1 MTGPADRIVELY
13 DRNALAW
20 DATRGDTLV
29 ERAWLDRF
37 VELLPPQ
44 ATVLDIGCGSGEPMA
59 RDLAQR
65 GLAVTGVD
73 SSPAMIA
80 LCRSRLPAADFHVAD
95 MRQLDLPRRFDGI
108 LAWDSFFHLTV
119 EDQARMFAIFARHAA
134 AGAALMFTS
143 GPARGEAI
151 GSFAGEP
158 LYHASLDP
166 QEYRDLLHRHGFV
179 VVRHVSEDPACGG
192 HTVWLARHADQS
204 QPPLTRAPR
213 KR

>member
-1 MTGPADRIVELY
+1 MTGPADRIVDLY
-13 DRNALAW
+13 DCNALAW
-20 DATRGDTLV
+20 DAARGRTLV

-37 VELLPPQ
+37 AGLLTAG
-44 ATVLDIGCGSGEPMA
+44 ATVLDLGCGTGEPIA
-59 RDLAQR
+59 RHLAQR
-65 GLAVTGVD
+65 GLVVTGVD

-80 LCRSRLPAADFHVAD
+80 LCRARLPAADLHVAD

-108 LAWDSFFHLTV
+108 LAWDSFFHLSV
-119 EDQARMFAIFARHAA
+119 EDQVRMFAIFARHAA
-134 AGAALMFTS
+134 PGAALMFTS

-179 VVRHVSEDPACGG
+179 VVGHVSEDPACGG
-192 HTVWLARHADQS
+192 HTVWLARHADEPQS
-204 QPPLTRAPR
+204 PPRR
-213 KR
+213 R